1 VTATTF
7 AWINI
12 TTADGE
18 LIDRFQITLG
28 AWKEGEGWPTYE
40 RAGRVLPLEAISDAL
55 ARVERQSL
63 K

>member
-1 VTATTF
+1 MTATTF

-18 LIDRFQITLG
+18 LIDRFEITQE
-28 AWKEGEGWPTYE
+28 AWKEGEGWPTHA

-55 ARVERQSL
+55 ARVEQL
-63 K
+63 HK

>member
-1 VTATTF
+1 MTATF

-18 LIDRFQITLG
+18 LIDRFEITD
-28 AWKEGEGWPTYE
+28 EGWTESEGFPTYA

-55 ARVERQSL
+55 ARAERQL
-63 K
+63 HK